1 MTQPTRGDK
10 ILDTICTDLWPFFQP
25 PECVDPLDADKDKFG
40 TASDHR
46 MVIYSQLDN
55 VNSFVPREKKIVT
68 FRPWTDEGFS
78 KMEDELNKLNWDTI
92 LNSEDGNRNLL
103 SFHDEV
109 MNIYQ
114 ECFPSKTRSFTS
126 ENQPWYSDFL
136 SKLKRKMSR
145 EFHKHRISE
154 KYLQLKRK
162 YKFELKKSRKS
173 FYTKKVKNLR
183 SSDSR
188 QWWKQLKKLTN
199 KGNNEDTP
207 EVEEIK
213 HLHDQDQAETIA
225 RHFAKTSQ
233 EYQPLQRDQIK
244 FPPFEEKDIPY
255 ITETEV
261 LNVLQGMNPHKGGRK
276 EDIPSRILKHFA
288 KHFSKPIASMI
299 NDAIR

>member
-68 FRPWTDEGFS
+68 FRPWTDKGFNM
-78 KMEDELNKLNWDTI
+78 MENELNKIDWDSL
-92 LNSEDGNRNLL
+92 LNSEDGNQNLF
-103 SFHDEV
+103 SFHEEV
-109 MNIYQ
+109 LNIYH
-114 ECFPSKTRSFTS
+114 ECFPPKTRTFTT
-126 ENQPWYSDFL
+126 ENKPWYSDFL

-154 KYLQLKRK
+154 KYLQLKQK
-162 YKFELKKSRKS
+162 YKLELKKSRKS
-173 FYTKKVKNLR
+173 FYTKKVKVLR

-188 QWWKQLKKLTN
+188 QWWRQLKKLTSKDN
-199 KGNNEDTP
+199 HEDAP

-213 HLHDQDQAETIA
+213 HLEDQDQAEAIA
-225 RHFAKTSQ
+225 KHFAKTSQ

-255 ITETEV
+255 ITQTEV
-261 LNVLQGMNPHKGGRK
+261 LNVLQGMNPKYVVKHK
-276 EDIPSRILKHFA
+276 SA
-288 KHFSKPIASMI
+288 KLL
-299 NDAIR
+299 